1 MGSLTKGSMDGCKD
15 WRECGDEGRPT
26 LACFLLVII
35 ISMSVSSNP
44 LRLYPVLYLP
54 SRRLGEPK
62 FLKAVLELEFFD
74 GEALA
79 TALAAAEISDLA
91 KRMRKGMGNLEVAK
105 FADELLREAEEWADV
120 YDESKPLPDKS
131 GQRGEGPEPD
141 GTEGKSFS
149 TYGELYAGMR
159 DAATWYEQVA
169 EVECAVEPSC

>member
-62 FLKAVLELEFFD
+62 FLRAVLELEFFD

-79 TALAAAEISDLA
+79 IALEAAGRSYLVE
-91 KRMRKGMGNLEVAK
+91 RMRTGMGNLEVVK
-105 FADELLREAEEWADV
+105 FAEVLHLEAEELADV
-120 YDESKPLPDKS
+120 RAESQRLADTS
-131 GQRGEGPEPD
+131 DQRGEGPEPD
-141 GTEGKSFS
+141 GAEGKSLS
-149 TYGELYAGMR
+149 TYGELVAGMR
-159 DAATWYEQVA
+159 DIAAWYEQVA
-169 EVECAVEPSC
+169 EVECAVEPS